1 MALKNLS
8 HLLLLLFF
16 YPHLTNSQIPL
27 NSILKPPQQLSPNTT
42 TTTWSSPNNIF
53 SFGFLPDSSNTSLF
67 SAAVI
72 LSPSSTPG
80 TPALVDSSASIQFQ
94 SNGNLR
100 LIDGSGSVIWQSN
113 TSNRGVS
120 VASLDDSGNLALKNA
135 TSTVI
140 WDTFSNPTDTVL
152 KSQNLTTASTLRS
165 GPYSF
170 SLLTSGNLTLKWN
183 DSIPYYNKP
192 FNSSFS
198 ANSNL
203 TSPVLSFQTNG
214 QTTGILYLIDASLPE
229 PAIVARS
236 NNFGEASV
244 RMRFLRLDTD
254 GNLRA
259 YSLSTDSGSKP
270 SAEWSAVEDQCEVF
284 GYCGSMGI
292 CAYNDT
298 GPVCRCPSQNFV
310 PSNPNDSRKG
320 CKLKQ
325 EISDCPTNST
335 MLQLD
340 NTKFLMY
347 PLNEVAS
354 STNEVFFEGIDP
366 CRQNCLAQSGCMGS
380 TSLND
385 GSGFC
390 YLKISGFV
398 SGYQSPALL
407 STSFVRVCPPALSN
421 QPVSALSNTQKKK
434 SGLRAGIVVAVV
446 VGALVGLVLLEGVVY
461 YCFCRG
467 SRFGAESAQYAL
479 LEYASGAPIQFSYK
493 ELQKCTKEFRE
504 KLGAGGFGAVYRG
517 TLANQTVKKFSVWA
531 YEEFDKGNIGGI
543 VDKSL
548 NENEIDV
555 EQLKRAIEVCFW
567 CIQEQP
573 SQRPTMG
580 KVVHMLEG
588 IMAIERP
595 PAPKGFDGTISIT
608 SGSVS
613 VSAATV
619 TSSPSLLQTMGGSS
633 SVSGRNN
640 EKVSSSLLAQIN
652 YS

>member
-1 MALKNLS
+1 MVPKNLS
-8 HLLLLLFF
+8 HLLLILLFF
-16 YPHLTNSQIPL
+16 HPHLTNSLIPL
-27 NSILKPPQQLSPNTT
+27 NSSLTPPQPQSPNT
-42 TTTWSSPNNIF
+42 TTTWSSPNNTF
-53 SFGFLPDSSNTSLF
+53 SFGFLPDPSNTSLF

-72 LSPSSTPG
+72 LSPSSTPVWRAPSKSSPG
-80 TPALVDSSASIQFQ
+80 SPALVDSSASIQFQ

-120 VASLDDSGNLALKNA
+120 VASLDDYGNLALKNS

-152 KSQNLTTASTLRS
+152 QSQNLTTASTLRS

-170 SLLTSGNLTLKWN
+170 SLLPSGNLTLNWN

-192 FNSSFS
+192 YNSSFS
-198 ANSNL
+198 ANQNL
-203 TSPVLSFQTNG
+203 TSPVLSFQTDG
-214 QTTGILYLIDASLPE
+214 QTTGIIYLIDASLPE

-259 YSLSTDSGSKP
+259 YSLSTDSGSTP

-310 PSNPNDSRKG
+310 PSDPNDSRKG

-340 NTKFLMY
+340 NTKFLKY

-366 CRQNCLAQSGCMGS
+366 CRQNCLAQSGCIGS

-390 YLKISGFV
+390 YLKTSGFV

-407 STSFVRVCPPALSN
+407 STSFVRVCPPELPN
-421 QPVSALSNTQKKK
+421 QLVSALSNTQTKK
-434 SGLRAGIVVAVV
+434 SGLTAGIVVAVV

-493 ELQKCTKEFRE
+493 ELQKCTKGFRE
-504 KLGAGGFGAVYRG
+504 KLGSGGFGAVY
-517 TLANQTVKKFSVWA
+517 Q
-531 YEEFDKGNIGGI
+531 
-543 VDKSL
+543 
-548 NENEIDV
+548 
-555 EQLKRAIEVCFW
+555 
-567 CIQEQP
+567 
-573 SQRPTMG
+573 
-580 KVVHMLEG
+580 
-588 IMAIERP
+588 
-595 PAPKGFDGTISIT
+595 APKAFDGTISIS
-608 SGSVS
+608 SGCVS
-613 VSAATV
+613 VSAAPV
-619 TSSPSLLQTMGGSS
+619 TSSPSSLQAMGGSS

-640 EKVSSSLLAQIN
+640 
-652 YS
+652 

>member
-1 MALKNLS
+1 MAIKNLS
-8 HLLLLLFF
+8 HHHLLLLLLLF
-16 YPHLTNSQIPL
+16 YPNLTNSLIPL
-27 NSILKPPQQLSPNTT
+27 NSTLKPPQPQSPNT
-42 TTTWSSPNNIF
+42 TTTWSSPNNTF
-53 SFGFLPDSSNTSLF
+53 SFGFLPDSSNTFLF

-152 KSQNLTTASTLRS
+152 QSQNLTTASTLRS

-170 SLLTSGNLTLKWN
+170 SLLASGNLTLKWN
-183 DSIPYYNKP
+183 DSITYYNKL

-198 ANSNL
+198 PNQSLA
-203 TSPVLSFQTNG
+203 SPVLSLETNR
-214 QTTGILYLIDASLPE
+214 QITGTLFLIDASLPS
-229 PAIVARS
+229 PAVVAYSS
-236 NNFGEASV
+236 NYGEASL
-244 RMRFLRLDTD
+244 MRFIRLDTD

-259 YSLSTDSGSKP
+259 YSLSKDSGSTP
-270 SAEWSAVEDQCEVF
+270 SAEWSVIEDQCEVF
-284 GYCGSMGI
+284 GYCGNMGV
-292 CAYNDT
+292 CTYNET
-298 GPVCRCPSQNFV
+298 EPVCRCPSQNFV
-310 PSNPNDSRKG
+310 PSDPNDPRKG
-320 CKLKQ
+320 CKRKQ
-325 EISDCPTNST
+325 EISECPTNST
-335 MLQLD
+335 MLELD
-340 NTKFLMY
+340 NTQFLTY
-347 PLNEVAS
+347 PPELA
-354 STNEVFFEGIDP
+354 NEVFFVGISA
-366 CRQNCLAQSGCMGS
+366 CRLNCLTQTGCMGS
-380 TSLND
+380 TSLSD
-385 GSGFC
+385 GSGLC
-390 YLKISGFV
+390 YLKVLNFV

-407 STSFVRVCPPALSN
+407 STSFVRVCPPALRN
-421 QPVSALSNTQKKK
+421 QPLSVSSNTQTKK
-434 SGLRAGIVVAVV
+434 SGLSAGIVVAVV
-446 VGALVGLVLLEGVVY
+446 VGTLVGLVLLEGVVY

-493 ELQKCTKEFRE
+493 ELQKCTKKR
-504 KLGAGGFGAVYRG
+504 
-517 TLANQTVKKFSVWA
+517 FSVWA

-543 VDKSL
+543 VDKRL
-548 NENEIDV
+548 NENEIDA

-580 KVVHMLEG
+580 KVVQMLEG
-588 IMAIERP
+588 IMTIERP
-595 PAPKGFDGTISIT
+595 PAPKALDGTLSIT

-613 VSAATV
+613 VSANSTFAASAAV
-619 TSSPSLLQTMGGSS
+619 LSSSSSLQALGGSS

-640 EKVSSSLLAQIN
+640 EKVSSSLYGSNQF
-652 YS
+652 